1 MKNILYVLMFSALI
15 IACAKGKPV
24 TSETIEIVTFRLKA
38 GVTEKQFLAENSN
51 VEKDHVAKQP
61 GFISR
66 ETARGEDGEWL
77 VVVHWRSVADADA
90 SMNSFSTAPG
100 ASAFMSLMDDSTM
113 KMKRYDKVKEK

>member
-15 IACAKGKPV
+15 IACAKGKPMN
-24 TSETIEIVTFRLKA
+24 SETIEIVTFRLKA

-90 SMNSFSTAPG
+90 SMNSFSSAPG
-100 ASAFMSLMDDSTM
+100 AGAFMSLMDDSTL
-113 KMKRYDKVKEK
+113 KMKRYNKIKEK